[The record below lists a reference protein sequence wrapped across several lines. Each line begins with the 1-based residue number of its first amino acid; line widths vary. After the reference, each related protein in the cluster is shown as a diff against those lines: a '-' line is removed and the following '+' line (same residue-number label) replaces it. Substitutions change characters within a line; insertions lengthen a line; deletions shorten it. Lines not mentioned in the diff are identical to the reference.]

1 MIEQWQLDCVRRI
14 LAIEGVSLN
23 KIISSD
29 NNPERDVNRYLG
41 RQTLFKVY
49 SDRSLRKG
57 QRRLV
62 STESLLSIMPS
73 QNSDSIEKI
82 PSFEGFDEGNLRRI
96 KESNLDFILHFG
108 SGSLPPEIFAIPKYG
123 VWSFRNDD
131 GTRQG
136 GSPDCFW
143 QVYNDQRVTGIVL
156 EKQINQNVFEVMNIA
171 YFKTIRSSYLRNL
184 NHTLSWSGLMAAQA
198 CTRLQ
203 NGKDHSIDSE
213 ENTIIARPFRPPS
226 NLRMCLF
233 FLKTFKRRVEDLSRQ
248 IFRYTSWN
256 VGIVHS
262 PIHAFLDPEF
272 RPKILWLPHSRQA
285 HIQADPFG
293 RTIDGKITVL
303 FEVMDYRHR
312 KGKICALEVEA
323 DGSVGKGRIVIES
336 PVHMSYPFLFEHEGG
351 TYCIPETNQAREV
364 AIYRSVRFPDEWI
377 KAGQLFGNVRAI
389 DTTVF
394 KHNNRWWATFTDR
407 EAGGD
412 ANLYIWHSKD
422 LWGPWEPHILNPVKI
437 DIRSSR
443 PGGTPFEH
451 DGQLYRPAQDC
462 SKTGGGRIILNV
474 VEELSPTDFRERPVA
489 VLAPYKN
496 SPYREGFHTLSAAG
510 DFTLIDG
517 KRFRFLLS
525 GFLTNIIKALR
536 RSADR
541 KRNH

>member
-14 LAIEGVSLN
+14 LTIDGVKLT

-29 NNPERDVNRYLG
+29 HSPGQDLDKQALFRLYTG
-41 RQTLFKVY
+41 R
-49 SDRSLRKG
+49 SARKG
-57 QRRLV
+57 PRRLV
-62 STESLLSIMPS
+62 SLESLLSRIPS
-73 QNSDSIEKI
+73 DNSSTVEKI
-82 PSFEGFDEGNLRRI
+82 GSFNDCDEDNLRGIR
-96 KESNLDFILHFG
+96 ESKLDFLLFFG
-108 SGSLPPEIFAIPKYG
+108 SETLPREILTLPRYG
-123 VWSFRNDD
+123 VWSFRSDD
-131 GTRQG
+131 GTNQG

-143 QVYNDQRVTGIVL
+143 QVYNDQRVSGIVL
-156 EKQINQNVFEVMNIA
+156 ERQIDQDVCEMMNTA
-171 YFKTIRSSYLRNL
+171 YFKTIRSSYFRNL
-184 NHTLSWSGLMAAQA
+184 DQTLSWSGVMAAQV

-203 NGKDHSIDSE
+203 NGTAHMNVAEACKPMTRS
-213 ENTIIARPFRPPS
+213 FRPPS
-226 NLRMCLF
+226 NLQMCTF
-233 FLKTFKRRVEDLSRQ
+233 FLKTIKRRVEDFCRQ
-248 IFRYTSWN
+248 LFRYTSWN

-272 RPKILWLPHSRQA
+272 RPEILWLPQSRQA

-303 FEVMDYRHR
+303 FEVMDYMHR

-323 DGSVGKGRIVIES
+323 DGSVLKGRVVIES
-336 PVHMSYPFLFEHEGG
+336 QVHMSYPFLFEHEGG

-364 AIYRSVRFPDEWI
+364 PIYRSVKFPDEWI
-377 KAGQLFGNVRAI
+377 KAGQLLANVRAI

-394 KHNNRWWATFTDR
+394 KHNDRWWATFTDR

-412 ANLYIWHSKD
+412 ANLYIWHSPD

-443 PGGTPFEH
+443 PGGTTFEH
-451 DGQLYRPAQDC
+451 GGQLYRPAQDC
-462 SKTGGGRIILNV
+462 SKTGGGRIILNR

-517 KRFRFLLS
+517 KRFRFLPS
-525 GFLTNIIKALR
+525 GLLTNLIKALR

-541 KRNH
+541 IHNH